1 MSDKRDYRNT
11 LNLPETE
18 FPMRGNLPSREP
30 EILEKWNRE
39 QLYDRIRESRK
50 DRKTICLHDGPPY
63 ANGDIHIGHA
73 LNKILKDII
82 VKSRTMQGLNVAYL
96 PGWDCHG
103 LPIELKVD
111 EQLRKQKKD
120 KATMS
125 VAELHH
131 ACREYAMG
139 FVEKQRDDFIR
150 LGILGEWDNPYLTMN
165 PDYEAEIIRQV
176 GQLFSQGFV
185 YKGLKPVH
193 WCSSCVTALAEAE
206 VEYDDHSSPSIY
218 VKFPFEGSVEGV
230 SGDVYV
236 VIWTT
241 TPWTLPA
248 NLGISLHPDFTYG
261 FYQAENGD
269 VYLVAEDLAE
279 SFATACHLGT
289 LKLLK
294 TLKGSELDRQMCR
307 HPFIDR
313 DVLIMIGDHVTLE
326 QGTGCVHTA
335 PGHGMEDFIIGQKYG
350 LDVLVPVDDRGR
362 FNDEFEPMKGT
373 HVFAANKDVVALL
386 KDRGMLLDVTS
397 VDHSYPHC
405 WRCKNPV
412 IFRGTEQWFIAVDHN
427 DLRKKALDQ
436 IRKVNWIPAW
446 GEERIHNMIAGRPD
460 WCISRQRKWGVPI
473 TVAYCA
479 DCGTVYHSESMFEK
493 TARLVEE
500 NGASCWFER
509 PVSDFLDEGAACS
522 HCGSREFVKE
532 TDILDVWI
540 DSGVS
545 HAAVLRDRDD
555 LPWPSDIYIEGS
567 DQYRG
572 WFHSSLLTA
581 VANRD
586 EAPYRTVI
594 THGFVLDGNGNKMSK
609 SRGNV
614 VAPQDVVKQYGAE
627 ILRLWVSQLDYRD
640 DVRISSEIVKRCAET
655 YRKIRNTAR
664 FILGNI
670 SDFDP
675 STDAVPLADLHPF
688 DQWAL
693 SRLAVLNQ
701 RVTEAFE
708 RFEFHLM
715 YHSVLQFCTV
725 EMSNFYLD
733 VLKDRLYCS
742 DTRSAD
748 RRSAQTALHLII
760 RNLAKLIAP
769 VLSFTAD
776 DIWQHLP
783 ECNEANGNIHT
794 QEFEGLEPVLDP
806 GMNRVFDDIR
816 AIREISMKQ
825 LEEARQEKRIGH
837 PLDAALEIVVPDETM
852 ERLQPVLDQLNRY
865 LIVSSVSIRSG
876 NDGIQVAV
884 TRAPGEKCERCWNY
898 DNLNNDGLCPRCAT
912 VVTESV

>member
-1 MSDKRDYRNT
+1 MSKNRDYRNT
-11 LNLPETE
+11 LNLPETA
-18 FPMRGNLPSREP
+18 FPMRGNLPNREP
-30 EILEKWNRE
+30 QILEKWNDE
-39 QLYDRIRESRK
+39 DLYNRIRTSRK

-82 VKSRTMQGLNVAYL
+82 VKSRTMQGHNVAYL

-111 EQLRKQKKD
+111 EKLRKQKKD
-120 KATMS
+120 KSAMTVS
-125 VAELHH
+125 EIHA

-150 LGILGEWDNPYLTMN
+150 LGILGEWDEPYLTMN

-176 GQLFSQGFV
+176 GQLFGQGYV

-206 VEYDDHSSPSIY
+206 VEYDDHTSPSIY
-218 VKFPFEGSVEGV
+218 VKFPLI
-230 SGDVYV
+230 GDVDGVTGPVHV

-248 NLGISLHPDFTYG
+248 NLGITLHPDFEYG
-261 FYQAENGD
+261 FYKAADGETYLIAVELVQAFAEACNLGKLQ
-269 VYLVAEDLAE
+269 LV
-279 SFATACHLGT
+279 
-289 LKLLK
+289 KK
-294 TLKGSELDRQMCR
+294 IKGREMDRRACR

-313 DVLIMIGDHVTLE
+313 ESLIMIGDHVTLE

-335 PGHGMEDFIIGQKYG
+335 PGHGMEDFIIGQQYG

-362 FNDEFEPMKGT
+362 FTDQFAEMQGQ
-373 HVFAANKDVVALL
+373 HVFAANQNVVELL
-386 KDRGMLLDVTS
+386 QERGMLLDVS
-397 VDHSYPHC
+397 PVGHSYPHC
-405 WRCKNPV
+405 WRCKKPV
-412 IFRGTEQWFIAVDHN
+412 IFRGTEQWFIAIDQN
-427 DLRKKALDQ
+427 DLRNRALAQ
-436 IRKVNWIPAW
+436 IRQVNWIPAW
-446 GEERIHNMIAGRPD
+446 GEERIHNMISGRPD

-473 TVAYCA
+473 TALYCE
-479 DCGTVYHSESMFEK
+479 DCGQVHAPEDLFERAA
-493 TARLVEE
+493 ARVEQE
-500 NGASCWFER
+500 GAACWFER
-509 PVSDFLDEGAACS
+509 PASDFMTTETACGA
-522 HCGSREFVKE
+522 CGSRNFRKE

-545 HAAVLRDRDD
+545 HAAVLKDRDD

-572 WFHSSLLTA
+572 WFHSSLLTG
-581 VANRD
+581 VANRNA
-586 EAPYRTVI
+586 APYRTVI

-609 SRGNV
+609 SRGNT

-640 DVRISSEIVKRCAET
+640 DVRISDEIVKRCAET

-664 FILGNI
+664 YILGNI
-670 SDFDP
+670 ADFDP
-675 STDAVPLADLHPF
+675 ATDTVPVADMHPF
-688 DQWAL
+688 DRWAL
-693 SRLAVLNQ
+693 SRLAILNR
-701 RVTEAFE
+701 RVQDAYEK
-708 RFEFHLM
+708 FEFHLM
-715 YHSVLQFCTV
+715 YHTVLQFCTV

-742 DTRSAD
+742 GTHSAE

-769 VLSFTAD
+769 VLSFTSD

-783 ECNEANGNIHT
+783 ECGDNAGNIHLE
-794 QEFEGLEPVLDP
+794 EFETFDYRLESSLEQA
-806 GMNRVFDDIR
+806 FDAIR
-816 AIREISMKQ
+816 NIREIALKE
-825 LEEARQEKRIGH
+825 LETARQEKTIGH
-837 PLDAALEIVVPDETM
+837 PLDAELEIGLPEDMVRRIAPVADE
-852 ERLQPVLDQLNRY
+852 LKRY
-865 LIVSSVSIRSG
+865 LIVSGVSVDPASDTVSVRVKRSS
-876 NDGIQVAV
+876 
-884 TRAPGEKCERCWNY
+884 GEKCERCWNY
-898 DNLNNDGLCPRCAT
+898 DSLDGEGLCPRCAG
-912 VVTESV
+912 VLAASE